1 MNIKRKVR
9 IKPQQIN
16 IYIFLNQILLD
27 SIDYLFV
34 SVYLN
39 RDSDVKQFKTRKY
52 FLPKGIIK
60 NYNVIIIGKNF
71 YDQPIDSDKKWYKEI
86 RKLTTEQGPD

>member
-1 MNIKRKVR
+1 MR

-34 SVYLN
+34 LVYLN

-52 FLPKGIIK
+52 FLPKDIIK

-71 YDQPIDSDKKWYKEI
+71 YGQPIDSDKKRY
-86 RKLTTEQGPD
+86 

>member
-1 MNIKRKVR
+1 MR

-16 IYIFLNQILLD
+16 IYISLNQILLD

-34 SVYLN
+34 LVYLN
-39 RDSDVKQFKTRKY
+39 RDSDVKRFKTRKY

-71 YDQPIDSDKKWYKEI
+71 YDQPIDSDKKRDKEI
-86 RKLTTEQGPD
+86 RKSTTEQGPD

>member
-1 MNIKRKVR
+1 MR

-34 SVYLN
+34 LVYLN

-52 FLPKGIIK
+52 FLPKDIIK
-60 NYNVIIIGKNF
+60 NYNAIIIGKNF
-71 YDQPIDSDKKWYKEI
+71 YGQPIDSDKKRY
-86 RKLTTEQGPD
+86 

>member
-1 MNIKRKVR
+1 MR

-16 IYIFLNQILLD
+16 IYISLNQILLD

-34 SVYLN
+34 LVYLN
-39 RDSDVKQFKTRKY
+39 RGSDVKRFKTRKY

-71 YDQPIDSDKKWYKEI
+71 YDQPIDSDKKTI
-86 RKLTTEQGPD
+86 

>member
-1 MNIKRKVR
+1 MR

-34 SVYLN
+34 LVYLN
-39 RDSDVKQFKTRKY
+39 RDSDVKEFKTRKY
-52 FLPKGIIK
+52 FLPKDIIK

-71 YDQPIDSDKKWYKEI
+71 YGQPIDSDKKRY
-86 RKLTTEQGPD
+86 

>member
-1 MNIKRKVR
+1 MKDLKDHFIGMNIKRKVG

-71 YDQPIDSDKKWYKEI
+71 YDQPIDSDKK
-86 RKLTTEQGPD
+86 